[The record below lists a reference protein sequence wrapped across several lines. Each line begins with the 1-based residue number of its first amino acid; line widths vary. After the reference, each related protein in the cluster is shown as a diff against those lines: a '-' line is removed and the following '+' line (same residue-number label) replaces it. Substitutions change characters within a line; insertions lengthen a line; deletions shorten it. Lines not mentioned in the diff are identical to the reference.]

1 MRDELSLLQ
10 AQLTYKKRL
19 ESMLAELKSQQAVL
33 KEKVAR
39 LESRMLLERKD
50 VDRLEG
56 RSLTAFFYLLTGQKE
71 EKLDRERREYYAA
84 RVKYDTARR
93 ELNAI
98 EQDIECTEED
108 LRDLSDCELRYVR
121 VIEQK
126 RIAIENA
133 GTAVSEE
140 LLEKEQNLAFL
151 RAQEQELEEAITAG
165 TTALRTANDVV
176 NSLKN
181 AESLGLFDVLGGGF
195 LTDYAKHETLDEA
208 QKNVEELQIALQK
221 FNKELSDV
229 KIRSQMQV
237 GMDQLLKFADIFF
250 DNLLTDLTV
259 LENIKQS
266 RKQVDQT
273 RDQILGILR
282 QLQTKLEEVRHKQTG
297 AMQAVNDMI
306 VRIEI

>member
-71 EKLDRERREYYAA
+71 EKLDQERREYYAA

>member
-19 ESMLAELKSQQAVL
+19 EAMLAELKSQQAVL

-39 LESRMLLERKD
+39 LEVKMQAERKD

-56 RSLTAFFYLLTGQKE
+56 KSLAAFFYHVTGQME
-71 EKLDRERREYYAA
+71 EKLDEERREYYAA
-84 RVKYDTARR
+84 RVKYDTALR
-93 ELNAI
+93 ELKAI
-98 EQDIECTEED
+98 EQDLECTEED
-108 LRDLSDCELRYVR
+108 LRGLADCELRYVR

-140 LLEKEQNLAFL
+140 LMEKEQNLSFL
-151 RAQEQELEEAITAG
+151 RAQEQELEEAIAAG

-181 AESLGLFDVLGGGF
+181 AESLGLFDILGGGF
-195 LTDYAKHETLDEA
+195 LADMAKHETLDDA

-221 FNKELSDV
+221 FNKELADV

-237 GMDQLLKFADIFF
+237 GMDRLLKFADIFF
-250 DNLLTDLTV
+250 DNLLTDMAA
-259 LENIKQS
+259 LENIKSS
-266 RKQVDQT
+266 RAQVDQT
-273 RDQILGILR
+273 RDQILGVLR
-282 QLQTKLEEVRHKQTG
+282 QLQTRLEEVRHKQTS
-297 AMQAVNDMI
+297 AMRAVNDMI
-306 VRIEI
+306 VRIEL